1 MEYNTDR
8 GPLILKEYGRNV
20 QNLIRYTSEFEDKEK
35 RTEAAETLVYLMK
48 QLNSTLK
55 DNNESQQRVWDHLYL
70 MADLKLDVDSPYEP
84 PEKAITKKPLALS
97 YKEER
102 LRYKHYGRNVV
113 LLIQHAASIEDREK
127 QLDAVSYVG
136 RLMMGFYT
144 AWNKDNINEV
154 AIVKHIKELSENRI
168 EITLE
173 EVLEKKLF
181 EGGNFG
187 RKKMSHSSSSSRKSS
202 HKRGDSRHK
211 KDKDYKKR
219 GKR

>member
-8 GPLILKEYGRNV
+8 GSLILKEYGRNV
-20 QNLIRYTSEFEDKEK
+20 QNLIRYASEFEDKEK
-35 RTEAAETLVYLMK
+35 RTEAAEALVYLMK
-48 QLNSTLK
+48 QLNPTLK

-70 MADLKLDVDSPYEP
+70 MADLKLDVDSPYQP
-84 PEKAITKKPLALS
+84 PEKASTKKPLPLD
-97 YKEER
+97 YKGAR
-102 LRYKHYGRNVV
+102 LKYRHYGRNVL
-113 LLIQHAASIEDREK
+113 LLIEHAMLIEDREK
-127 QLDAVSYVG
+127 QLEAISYIG

-144 AWNKDNINEV
+144 VWNKDNINE
-154 AIVKHIKELSENRI
+154 ATIIKHIKELSDEKI
-168 EITLE
+168 ELTLE
-173 EVLEKKLF
+173 EVLEKRLF

-187 RKKMSHSSSSSRKSS
+187 RKKITNSSSSRKTT

>member
-8 GPLILKEYGRNV
+8 EALILKEYGRNV
-20 QNLIRYTSEFEDKEK
+20 QKLIRYTSEFEDREK

-48 QLNSTLK
+48 QLNPTLK
-55 DNNESQQRVWDHLYL
+55 DNTESQQRVWDHLYL
-70 MADLKLDVDSPYEP
+70 MADLKLDVDSDYDP
-84 PEKAITKKPLALS
+84 PENTITKKPIALD
-97 YKEER
+97 YKGKR
-102 LRYKHYGRNVV
+102 LTYRHYGRNVV
-113 LLIQHAASIEDREK
+113 LLIEYAMTIEDREK
-127 QLDAVSYVG
+127 QLNAISYVG
-136 RLMMGFYT
+136 KLMMGFYT
-144 AWNKDNINEV
+144 VWNKDNINE
-154 AIVKHIKELSENRI
+154 ATIIKHIKELSDNKI

-187 RKKMSHSSSSSRKSS
+187 RKKKMAHSSSSRKSS

-211 KDKDYKKR
+211 KDKEYKKR